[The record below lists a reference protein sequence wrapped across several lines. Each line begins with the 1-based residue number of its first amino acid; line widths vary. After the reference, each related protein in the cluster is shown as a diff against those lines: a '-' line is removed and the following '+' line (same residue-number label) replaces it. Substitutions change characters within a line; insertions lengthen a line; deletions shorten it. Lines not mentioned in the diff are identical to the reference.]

1 MSRHSDM
8 GKNSLRL
15 LIGRQAG
22 HQTCVMAVI
31 TEHRLVKDALSPDEV
46 QILKRALQEQAAG
59 ERKAGVATF
68 DGGPDTP
75 NQRIW

>member
-1 MSRHSDM
+1 MH
-8 GKNSLRL
+8 KSLK
-15 LIGRQAG
+15 
-22 HQTCVMAVI
+22 VYS
-31 TEHRLVKDALSPDEV
+31 LVENALSREQV
-46 QILKRALQEQAAG
+46 RILKKAVQEQAAG

>member
-1 MSRHSDM
+1 MSCHSDM
-8 GKNSLRL
+8 GKITPRL
-15 LIGRQAG
+15 LIGRY
-22 HQTCVMAVI
+22 AVL
-31 TEHRLVKDALSPDEV
+31 TDRRLVKDALSPNEV
-46 QILKRALQEQAAG
+46 QILKKALQEQAAG